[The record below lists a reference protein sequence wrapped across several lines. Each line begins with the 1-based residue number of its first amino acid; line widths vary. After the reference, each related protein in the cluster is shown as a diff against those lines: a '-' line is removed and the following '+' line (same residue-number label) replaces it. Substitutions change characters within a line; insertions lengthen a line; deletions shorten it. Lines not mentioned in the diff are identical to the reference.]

1 MSTEKRAILLYPD
14 GSLLEKTAGL
24 ILEHPDLSD
33 LVVITPSR
41 RTLLFLSKEL
51 SKHIKKPLLS
61 PLMFSIEDYINFL
74 YEKHVS
80 PPLPLLSPLDAVYFI
95 EDANRETGL
104 FKTYSLDTLL
114 PWAFKFY
121 SDFEELYIEGVS
133 YEKLSEIDELVKE
146 ENLPT
151 SIKNKISRF
160 SEIYR
165 LFYEK
170 IRDRFSTRATR
181 YRKVANLDVDFFT
194 KPHILLGFYALTGA
208 EKEIFKKILMNSE
221 SLFISYYDKKIIDY
235 LTKWDISPELPANL
249 SENSPEIHIYKTSS
263 VHGEVLGVKEI
274 LEEKGKD
281 SIDNVVVLPDEAHLF
296 AVVNN
301 LNYTERNISAGYPL
315 IRTPFF
321 SLIAF
326 IEELILGRINGRYL
340 KTNYLDVILHP
351 YVKNTRFKKETIVTR
366 VLMHTIEEVLKNLG
380 ITYITLEE
388 VENPQIVREALKK
401 LKNDKTEINEEE
413 LLEHLKY
420 IHNTVIRPFENIET
434 IGDFIDKV
442 LNLADF
448 VSQKTTATLHPF
460 GSPFLEATLNTLIEI
475 KNSLIAERSLKDA
488 RYYFYLL
495 KTYVKTRR
503 VPFKGTP
510 LKGLQILGT
519 LETRNLKFKRVFY
532 IDMNEGIIPD
542 VKKEDTVLSD
552 SLRRYLGL
560 PTAKDRES
568 IIRYY
573 FFNLINGAEE
583 VHLFYTTRNLEP
595 SRYIE
600 MIKWQS
606 EKKEGE
612 IDTIKEKEITF
623 NIALSHRDLEEV
635 KKTEETINI
644 LKNFTFSPTS
654 LDAYLKCPLMFY
666 YQYIL
671 LPRKEREQTPAKSRL
686 EVGNIVHEILKE
698 YFYDFKGKEYRI
710 SDMETEYK
718 RIDSLIEKHF
728 KDETSNELFI
738 QKEQVRYALHSL
750 LERHMKEFNGVKIL
764 ELEFPMPH
772 KLEIDEYTKVNIVG
786 KFDRIHMQDDV
797 VFIIDYKTGS
807 EAGRRGV
814 PQVREFPDENNRD
827 KWHTII
833 RSFQLPLYTMLYHW
847 RKKIPYEKIK
857 AQIWSIRE
865 INTEHF
871 INEFSMDTHKKQQSY
886 EFALKTIIKE
896 ILNPEIPFSPVPQ
909 EKAKNI
915 CNSCPYKALCDR
927 GWVKKK
933 W

>member
-1 MSTEKRAILLYPD
+1 MSTEKRAILLYSD
-14 GSLLEKTAGL
+14 GSLLEKTARL
-24 ILEHPDLSD
+24 ILEHPDLSN

-51 SKHIKKPLLS
+51 SKNTGKPLLS

-74 YEKHVS
+74 YEKYVS

-95 EDANRETGL
+95 EEANREAGL
-104 FKTYSLDTLL
+104 FKNYSLDTLL

-170 IRDRFSTRATR
+170 IRDRFSTRAMR
-181 YRKVANLDVDFFT
+181 YREVANLEVDFFT
-194 KPHILLGFYALTGA
+194 KPHILVGFYALTRA
-208 EKEIFKKILMNSE
+208 EKEIFKKILTNSD
-221 SLFISYYDKKIIDY
+221 SLFISYYAKRIADY
-235 LTKWDISPELPANL
+235 LREWDIIPELPDNPTE
-249 SENSPEIHIYKTSS
+249 SFPEVHIYKTSS
-263 VHGEVLGVKEI
+263 IHGEVMAVKEI

-301 LNYTERNISAGYPL
+301 LNYPERNISAGYPL

-340 KTNYLDVILHP
+340 KTNYLNVILHP
-351 YVKNTRFKKETIVTR
+351 YVKNTRFKKEAIVTR
-366 VLMHTIEEVLKNLG
+366 VLMHTIEEVLKNSD
-380 ITYITLEE
+380 INYITLDD
-388 VENPQIVREALKK
+388 VENTQIIQVALKK
-401 LKNDKTEINEEE
+401 LKNDETEINEEK

-475 KNSLIAERSLKDA
+475 KNSLIAERSLKDT

-532 IDMNEGIIPD
+532 LDMNEGIIPN
-542 VKKEDTVLSD
+542 VKKEDTILSD

-560 PTAKDRES
+560 STAKDRES
-568 IIRYY
+568 IIRYH

-612 IDTIKEKEITF
+612 IDTIKEKEIAF
-623 NIALSHRDLEEV
+623 NIALSHREPEEV
-635 KKTEETINI
+635 KKTEKTVNK

-654 LDAYLKCPLMFY
+654 LDAYLKCPMRFY

-671 LPRKEREQTPAKSRL
+671 LPREETEQTTAKSRL
-686 EVGNIVHEILKE
+686 EVGNIVHAILKE
-698 YFYDFKGKEYRI
+698 YFYNFKGKEYRI
-710 SDMETEYK
+710 SDIETEYK
-718 RIDSLIEKHF
+718 KIDSLIEKYF

-738 QKEQVRYALHSL
+738 QKEQVKYALHSL
-750 LERHMKEFNGVKIL
+750 LERHIKEFKGVKIL
-764 ELEFPMPH
+764 ELEFTMRH
-772 KLEIDEYTKVNIVG
+772 KLKIDEDTEVNIEG
-786 KFDRIHMQDDV
+786 RSDRIHMQDDIV
-797 VFIIDYKTGS
+797 YIIDYKTGG
-807 EAGRRGV
+807 AGI
-814 PQVREFPDENNRD
+814 PQKELPDENNRD
-827 KWHTII
+827 EWYTKIN
-833 RSFQLPLYTMLYHW
+833 SFQLPLYTMLYHW
-847 RKKIPYEKIK
+847 KAKTPYEKIK
-857 AQIWSIRE
+857 AQIWSIKE
-865 INTEHF
+865 VNSKDF
-871 INEFSMDTHKKQQSY
+871 IKEFSMDTHKKQQSY

-909 EKAKNI
+909 EKAKDI

-927 GWVKKK
+927 GWIKKK